1 MFKNN
6 MNIELN
12 SRDGILSTAIAFA
25 AKKSLK
31 EKRLVEIR
39 EIINL

>member
-1 MFKNN
+1 
-6 MNIELN
+6 
-12 SRDGILSTAIAFA
+12 LSTAIAFA